1 MGNNAHFADWS
12 QLAESDRIAAR
23 KQCRNR
29 LQGIGRKLH
38 AVVDELSPRPAVQGA
53 LSGFPYVAKDMI
65 ATGVAAAGWGCVTPL
80 VEAGPAA
87 SIVDRLS
94 AAGACLIATA
104 EMTELAYEPSGINA
118 GRGNV
123 LNPWNVAFA
132 PGGSSSGSAALVA
145 SGCCFAALGSDTG
158 GSVRIPAHCCGITGL
173 KPTWGGIAVDG
184 TMPLA
189 PSLDTIGILARSAS
203 DIAVVWDAL
212 SPGGAIPDLHGSS
225 AAVLDDAFAES
236 EPEIARLCRDG
247 VDLLAQQGMSLFARA
262 GFPEDADRNVL
273 VVMQAEAARTHSA
286 RLNDD
291 KIDAVLRK
299 RLRKGLAIT
308 DSELTASLDSR
319 EKWRDAFISH
329 YLGGASVALLPV
341 MPIRTPRIDEVDPA
355 SPAFKAKTLYA
366 LSRLTRFVNY
376 LGLPALVLPVGFDDR
391 GMPVGL
397 QIVGRLNSEALL
409 LQIAIKFQSMTDWHG
424 RIPSGIAAD
433 VAAEKGMTA

>member
-1 MGNNAHFADWS
+1 MTAG
-12 QLAESDRIAAR
+12 

-29 LQGIGRKLH
+29 VRGIGCKLH
-38 AVVDELSPRPAVQGA
+38 AVVDELPPQPAVQGA

-65 ATGVAAAGWGCVTPL
+65 ATGVTAPGWGCVAPL
-80 VEAGPAA
+80 SEAGPAA

-118 GRGNV
+118 VRGNV
-123 LNPWNVAFA
+123 INPWNGVFA

-158 GSVRIPAHCCGITGL
+158 GSVRIPAHCCGVTAL
-173 KPTWGGIAVDG
+173 KPTWDGIAVEG
-184 TMPLA
+184 TMPLS

-203 DIAVVWDAL
+203 DIALVWDAL
-212 SPGGAIPDLHGSS
+212 SPGGAIPDLNGSS

-236 EPEIARLCRDG
+236 EPEIARLCRNA
-247 VDLLAQQGMSLFARA
+247 VDLLAQQGMHLVGRA

-286 RLNDD
+286 RLDD
-291 KIDAVLRK
+291 GRIDAVLRK

-308 DSELTASLDSR
+308 DGELTASLDSR
-319 EKWRDAFISH
+319 EKWRGEFISK
-329 YLGGASVALLPV
+329 YLGDAAIALLPV
-341 MPIRTPRIDEVDPA
+341 MPVRTPRIDEVDPL

-366 LSRLTRFVNY
+366 LSGFTRFVNY
-376 LGLPALVLPVGFDDR
+376 LGLPALAIPVGFDDR

-397 QIVGRLNSEALL
+397 QLVGRPNSEATL
-409 LQIAIKFQSMTDWHG
+409 LQIAIRFQAKTDWHG
-424 RIPSGIAAD
+424 RIPSGVVAD
-433 VAAEKGMTA
+433 IAAEKGTTA